1 MHTIIRIDLVVIIVN
16 KSIIIF
22 QCKWRV
28 AYIMYQRAFWRFAEI
43 QRIAVEKS
51 AVAITSVE
59 LELSPGPEDQFPI
72 IRGTRIYIRER
83 GNKYGVY
90 TAVHLHGTDAAQSFS
105 AQRWEGA
112 GINSWPPASISGFR
126 SRFVRYKWTPP
137 TTRGTA
143 KLRNYGTKWTYCR
156 RCRRRRRRRHRRR
169 QWQDAKE
176 REHVAVG
183 VTINELVVPLH
194 GIAPGLSFM
203 LLLANS
209 RKSVVELMS

>member
-1 MHTIIRIDLVVIIVN
+1 MLFKIYADRFCVMIVN
-16 KSIIIF
+16 KSMIIF
-22 QCKWRV
+22 QMEKRLLV
-28 AYIMYQRAFWRFAEI
+28 YQRVDAFWRFAEI

-51 AVAITSVE
+51 ATAITSLE

-90 TAVHLHGTDAAQSFS
+90 TAVHLHGTDTARSFS
-105 AQRWEGA
+105 KQRWEGT

-143 KLRNYGTKWTYCR
+143 KLRNCGTKWTC
-156 RCRRRRRRRHRRR
+156 CRRRHCRR
-169 QWQDAKE
+169 QWRDAKE
-176 REHVAVG
+176 REHVAEG
-183 VTINELVVPLH
+183 GDN
-194 GIAPGLSFM
+194 
-203 LLLANS
+203 
-209 RKSVVELMS
+209 